1 MKKFRGLTSYDLLL
15 IYVESI
21 LYIYRYIY
29 IYIYIYIEVS
39 HGIYVYRDTYIAHIA
54 YATLRDIQV
63 LTNMF
68 VEI

>member
-21 LYIYRYIY
+21 LYIYR
-29 IYIYIYIEVS
+29 YIYIYIEVS

>member
-29 IYIYIYIEVS
+29 IEVS
-39 HGIYVYRDTYIAHIA
+39 HGIYVYRDTYFAHIA